1 MGSRRH
7 GPRTLA
13 PVLRDRLLD
22 AWNGGWSRTV
32 LLRRA
37 TSGVLVLL
45 AAALALAPGVGTDP
59 GVTIV
64 VASRDLAPGDALGSG
79 AVRVVSLPS
88 ALVPDGAATSVEA
101 VAGRVLAAPLRRG
114 EPVTDV
120 RVTGTALARSV
131 SGDSGAVSVPVR
143 LSDPDVAALL
153 HPGATVDVVTL
164 GERQDQPVVLARGA
178 RVLTVLA
185 EGRGPGAEG
194 RLVLVALDPD
204 AATRVAGASLSQ
216 AVTVTVR

>member
-1 MGSRRH
+1 M
-7 GPRTLA
+7 
-13 PVLRDRLLD
+13 LRDRLLD

-37 TSGVLVLL
+37 VAGMLVLL
-45 AAALALAPGVGTDP
+45 AAALALAPDGGGDGVA
-59 GVTIV
+59 IV
-64 VASRDLAPGDALGSG
+64 VASRDLAPGDALDAQ

-88 ALVPDGAATSVEA
+88 ALVPDGTPTSVDA

-120 RVTGTALARSV
+120 RVTGAALARSV
-131 SGDSGAVSVPVR
+131 SGDSGAVSVPIR

-153 HPGATVDVVTL
+153 HPGATVDVVAL

-185 EGRGPGAEG
+185 EARGPGAQG
-194 RLVLVALDPD
+194 RLVLVALGPD

>member
-1 MGSRRH
+1 MAPRRH

-13 PVLRDRLLD
+13 PMLRDRLLD

-37 TSGVLVLL
+37 VAGVLVLL
-45 AAALALAPGVGTDP
+45 AAALALVNGSGSDP
-59 GVTIV
+59 GVAIV
-64 VASRDLAPGDALGSG
+64 VASRDLAPGDTLDAR
-79 AVRVVSLPS
+79 AVRVVSSPS
-88 ALVPDGAATSVEA
+88 ALVPDGTVTSVDA

-120 RVTGTALARSV
+120 RVTGAALARSV
-131 SGDSGAVSVPVR
+131 SGASGAVSVPIR

-153 HPGATVDVVTL
+153 YPGAMVDVVTL

-185 EGRGPGAEG
+185 EAKGPGAQG
-194 RLVLVALDPD
+194 RLVLVALGPE